1 MTRGSRVKAIKGMRP
16 HASLPTLDNAFDEE
30 FTAFINQHQL
40 PIRKVFFCFGAF
52 EIINRPA
59 NKTTI
64 LSIAILKNSKTII
77 K

>member
-40 PIRKVFFCFGAF
+40 PIRKVFFVLAHLS
-52 EIINRPA
+52 
-59 NKTTI
+59 
-64 LSIAILKNSKTII
+64 LSIDPKTRQWYFL
-77 K
+77 